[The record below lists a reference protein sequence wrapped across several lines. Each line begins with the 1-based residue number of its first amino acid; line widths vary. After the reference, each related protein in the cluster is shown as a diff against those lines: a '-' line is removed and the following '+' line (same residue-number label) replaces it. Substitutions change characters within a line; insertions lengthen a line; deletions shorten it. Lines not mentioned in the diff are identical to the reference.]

1 MMDKTVKTLAKRQRY
16 SRRILHNWELYLF
29 LLPAVTVVLVYRY
42 IPMYGVKMAFQNFV
56 TTKGL
61 DGSDWVGF
69 LQFEKFFNSYQFNSL
84 IKNTL
89 LISAYD
95 ILAGFPVAIIFAL
108 LLNQMHAKRFKRTLQ
123 TVTYMPHFIS
133 TVVMVGML
141 QLFLSPSSGLYAHL
155 MKATGNAPANL
166 LGSAA
171 AFRHIYVW
179 SGIWQ
184 HAGWDSIIY
193 IAALSAVDPS
203 LYEAATV
210 DGANKW
216 HKLIY
221 IDIPSLIPTMVILLI
236 LRLGNVMSV
245 GFEKVYLMQ
254 NPLNTPTSEILSTY
268 VYKIG
273 IENNQYSYSAAVDLF
288 NTLVNFTLLVIVNFI
303 SKKVGETSLW

>member
-1 MMDKTVKTLAKRQRY
+1 MVQTENTLRV
-16 SRRILHNWELYLF
+16 RRRHSYKILRNYELYLF
-29 LLPAVTVVLVYRY
+29 LLPAVIVIFVFRY
-42 IPMYGVKMAFQNFV
+42 IPMYGVQMAFQNFV
-56 TTKGL
+56 PAKGIG
-61 DGSDWVGF
+61 GSAGVGF

-89 LISAYD
+89 LLSAYD
-95 ILAGFPVAIIFAL
+95 IIAGFPVAIILAL
-108 LLNQMHAKRFKRTLQ
+108 SLNQMRAKRFKRTLQ

-133 TVVMVGML
+133 TVVMVGII

-155 MKATGNAPANL
+155 MKALNIAPTNLMGNAH
-166 LGSAA
+166 

-216 HKLIY
+216 HKLVY
-221 IDIPSLIPTMVILLI
+221 IDVPSLIPTMVILLI

-268 VYKIG
+268 VYKLG
-273 IENNQYSYSAAVDLF
+273 IENSQYSYSAAVDLF
-288 NTLVNFTLLVIVNFI
+288 NTVVNFTLLIIVNFV